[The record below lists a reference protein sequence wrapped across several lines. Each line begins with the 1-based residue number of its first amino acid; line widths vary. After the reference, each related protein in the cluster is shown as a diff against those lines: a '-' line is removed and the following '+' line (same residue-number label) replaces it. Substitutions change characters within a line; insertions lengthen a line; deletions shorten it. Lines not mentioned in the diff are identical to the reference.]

1 MKQYMLFTTIFSSVI
16 MLLIVQ
22 IIFNYFVHTSKVIIF
37 LNTLMLIGVLYLLSN
52 RYLFL
57 PFLGETVIPVNV
69 IVDSKTPENASL
81 EYELTLGTDNDGK
94 KVIYWGSQKSD
105 GITYENP
112 WTAYTYENSGVT
124 TVKNGKA
131 ILKYQLPSM
140 YKVDGYA
147 LPRHLH
153 YRLCCKRNVMMGEVE
168 TIILPNIVE
177 SK

>member
-1 MKQYMLFTTIFSSVI
+1 MKQYMLFTSVFSSVI
-16 MLLIVQ
+16 MLLIAQ
-22 IIFNYFVHTSKVIIF
+22 IIFNFFMYTSKTIII
-37 LNTLMLIGVLYLLSN
+37 LNTLMLIGLLYLLSY

-57 PFLGETVIPVNV
+57 PFLGETVIPLNV
-69 IVDSKTPENASL
+69 IVENKTPENANL
-81 EYELTLGTDNDGK
+81 EYELILGPDNDGK

-105 GITYENP
+105 GKTFEDP
-112 WTAYTYENSGVT
+112 WTAYNYENSGVA

-168 TIILPNIVE
+168 TILLPNIVE